1 MAMTI
6 RSSILAVG
14 AAAFLSSQAVYA
26 APARSGP
33 ALDPLVSLSILGSE
47 QSRTA
52 FCGGGACTASSL
64 TPSASFSPAVAGMAA
79 SSAAVQE
86 PGYQQPHPDWLGIG
100 VLFFVPLFIA
110 IAILAQGGDNG
121 DPVSPF

>member
-1 MAMTI
+1 MTI
-6 RSSILAVG
+6 RSSLLAAG
-14 AAAFLSSQAVYA
+14 AAALLSSQAVYA

-52 FCGGGACTASSL
+52 YCDQGAACTAPL
-64 TPSASFSPAVAGMAA
+64 TPSASLSPAVAGMAA
-79 SSAAVQE
+79 SSAALQE
-86 PGYQQPHPDWLGIG
+86 QGYQQPHPDWLGIG
-100 VLFFVPLFIA
+100 VLFFVPVFIA

-121 DPVSPF
+121 HPVSPF